1 MERRDS
7 EDSCTVDR
15 EAIKRI
21 ASEVPAMMVEVPG
34 EAGGE
39 DNWRWTGVKVEESQ
53 AQGEKYPKGKVQWE
67 NPKKTVIR
75 RLRCCF
81 GRIGVIGVCG
91 GST

>member
-39 DNWRWTGVKVEESQ
+39 
-53 AQGEKYPKGKVQWE
+53 
-67 NPKKTVIR
+67 I
-75 RLRCCF
+75 
-81 GRIGVIGVCG
+81 IGDGQE
-91 GST
+91 